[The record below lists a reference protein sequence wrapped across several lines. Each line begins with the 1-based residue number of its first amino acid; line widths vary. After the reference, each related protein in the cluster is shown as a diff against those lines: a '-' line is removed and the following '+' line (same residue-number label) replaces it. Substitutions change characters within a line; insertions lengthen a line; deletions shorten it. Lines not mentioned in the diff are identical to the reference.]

1 MSAEDSAESQIREVT
16 FQEGYAIWA
25 ASYDSEKNALIVVE
39 ESHVN
44 SLLDTLPI
52 TTALDV
58 GTGTGRYALKLA
70 RRGATVTA
78 IDQSPE
84 MLALAQNAAC
94 AEGLTIDFQLAS
106 LDNDLPF
113 ASDRFDFLICTL
125 MLCHVPNL
133 VHAIQEFYRVLQ
145 PGGHLLITAFHPE
158 AIERGWRTMFRR
170 PEAIYFLPNMLHTR
184 ADYLDALAATGF
196 TVLKVIDALLNESPE
211 GYISEALLQGNA
223 DMAFCLIVLAQKP
236 L

>member
-1 MSAEDSAESQIREVT
+1 MSAEDSAESQIREVSL
-16 FQEGYAIWA
+16 QEGYAIWA
-25 ASYDSEKNALIVVE
+25 TSYDSEKNALIAVE
-39 ESHVN
+39 EHYVD
-44 SLLDTLPI
+44 SLLATLPV

-70 RRGATVTA
+70 RRGVTVTA

-84 MLALAQNAAC
+84 MLTKAQDAAR

-106 LDNDLPF
+106 LENDLPF
-113 ASDRFDFLICTL
+113 AASQFDFLICTL

-133 VHAIQEFYRVLQ
+133 VHAIREFYRVLQ
-145 PGGHLLITAFHPE
+145 SGSHLLITAFHPE

-170 PEAIYFLPNMLHTR
+170 PEAAYFLPNMLHTR
-184 ADYLDALAATGF
+184 ADYLETLAATGF

-211 GYISEALLQGNA
+211 GYISEALLRDKA